1 MQGREILHIEYRVL
15 TERKRYM
22 AISAIANA
30 GTQPPTLASLL
41 QINRIN
47 PLTGRESD
55 DSAGVSGVALPK
67 AGPKKPAA
75 PKLIQDLLQTLNQM
89 GANEGAS
96 KSAKNSSEAGQT
108 QDIKKSAMDFL
119 TSVFSALKPQSN
131 DSELASASSIE
142 SLSAGLSQMIGEIS
156 SGSPSQSQ
164 VIQSADMLLQS
175 SGVASNTSNLSTLL
189 QGLQRSIMDDAG
201 AGTLINTK
209 A

>member
-1 MQGREILHIEYRVL
+1 
-15 TERKRYM
+15 M

-55 DSAGVSGVALPK
+55 DSAGVSGVAPPK
-67 AGPKKPAA
+67 AGGKKPAA

>member
-96 KSAKNSSEAGQT
+96 KSAKNSSEA

-119 TSVFSALKPQSN
+119 ASVFSALKPQSN

-142 SLSAGLSQMIGEIS
+142 SLSAGLSNMISEIS

-164 VIQSADMLLQS
+164 VIQSADKLLES
-175 SGVASNTSNLSTLL
+175 AGVASNTSNLSTLL